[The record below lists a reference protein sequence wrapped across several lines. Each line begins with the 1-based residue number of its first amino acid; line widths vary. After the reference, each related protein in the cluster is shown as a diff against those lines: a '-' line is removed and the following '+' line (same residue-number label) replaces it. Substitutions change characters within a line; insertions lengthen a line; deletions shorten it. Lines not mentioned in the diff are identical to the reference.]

1 MGVLHTKVIH
11 GMTTVDEV
19 AAYSDE
25 LLRTG
30 SIPDYSSALN
40 GLQFQASGPLR
51 GIAAAVDF
59 STRAI
64 EGAKELNAN
73 LLIVHHGMFW
83 GGLVPLTGAAYRR
96 AQLLFNYGIAVYS
109 SHIPLDCHPALGN
122 NVLLARELGL
132 TPSKEFAR
140 YQGIFIG
147 AAGDSDIATKSL
159 ADKAVSFAR
168 KYGHQTRTTP
178 IAEGRRTRR
187 WGICSGAGAAADTLQ
202 EAIDAGI
209 DTLIVGEGP
218 HWTAITAEENDL
230 VIIYAGHYATETLGV
245 CALAQ
250 HLAEKYSVPWDFVS
264 APTGL

>member
-1 MGVLHTKVIH
+1 
-11 GMTTVDEV
+11 MTTVDEV

-25 LLRTG
+25 LLNTQRT
-30 SIPDYSSALN
+30 PDYSSALN

-51 GIAAAVDF
+51 AIAAAVDF

-64 EGAKELNAN
+64 EGAKEHNAN
-73 LLIVHHGMFW
+73 LLVVHHGMFW

-96 AQLLFNYGIAVYS
+96 TRLLFDYDMAVYS
-109 SHIPLDCHPALGN
+109 SHIPLDCHPTLGN
-122 NVLLARELGL
+122 NVLLAKELGL

-147 AAGDSDIATKSL
+147 AAGDSDIATRSL
-159 ADKAVSFAR
+159 ADKATAFAR

-178 IAEGRRTRR
+178 IAEGRRTRH
-187 WGICSGAGAAADTLQ
+187 WGMCSGAGAAGDTLQ

-230 VIIYAGHYATETLGV
+230 VIVYAGHYATETLGV

-250 HLAEKYSVPWDFVS
+250 HLAEKYRVPWNFVN